1 MWAEWA
7 VISKRAL
14 AEIYIFMEILI
25 VQLPL
30 YENLLSNFFG
40 LYFYISTYSRLLY
53 EIIEEDCKCTSGGM
67 GRYLKPGY
75 HGDLY
80 EYTFFL
86 RRLYKLSNTSGI
98 RISKIKKRV

>member
-1 MWAEWA
+1 MLKIADLKNPPNVGRMGC

-25 VQLPL
+25 VQLSL

-67 GRYLKPGY
+67 GRYPKPGY

-80 EYTFFL
+80 EYTFF
-86 RRLYKLSNTSGI
+86 YEDSIN
-98 RISKIKKRV
+98 